1 MENIKAIMAKQASNI
16 KARPNPLLRTS
27 PKLSPNIN
35 PRINATTI
43 KINKPPNGNGS
54 STIN

>member
-16 KARPNPLLRTS
+16 KARPNPLLKTS